1 MSGSDQ
7 RHSSAQAVLFMTTEH
22 LFRIKFVSQDKIY
35 EIYARDVYQGDLY
48 GFVVVEDIVFGETS
62 ALVVDPSEEKL
73 KSEFEGV
80 KQTII
85 PMHSVIRIDE
95 VEKRGTAKVASIDS
109 KIAQFPSPIYTPKR
123 GE

>member
-1 MSGSDQ
+1 MAS
-7 RHSSAQAVLFMTTEH
+7 EH
-22 LFRIKFVSQDKIY
+22 LFRIKFISQDKIY

-48 GFVVVEDIVFGETS
+48 GFVVIEELVFGEN
-62 ALVVDPSEEKL
+62 AGLVVDPAEEKL

-95 VEKRGTAKVASIDS
+95 VEKRGTAK
-109 KIAQFPSPIYTPKR
+109 IADVEGNIAHFPSPIYTPK
-123 GE
+123 